1 MVFHRVKKIKGRSYN
16 YLVESFKFK
25 GKSHQIQRYLGP
37 GKMKRTDIEAAK
49 AEQKGWFRNEVLRK
63 KASLSASGY
72 RSTELSYEQLILLET
87 IKHAYREFKR
97 GLHPNEIER
106 LEREF
111 DIAYVH
117 STTAT
122 EGNTCTLGEV
132 TRILENNL
140 TPKGRSLRE
149 IYEVRNFEDVMRFRK
164 KYRGGLSK
172 NFILKLHELVMRD
185 IDLYTLG
192 DFRRI
197 EVAILGSETTPVP
210 AIFVGEE
217 MDKLLKWYHEEK
229 DEMHPVE
236 LATGFH
242 IRFEA
247 IHPFTDGNG
256 RVGREIFNF
265 MVTRQGFPAYNFH
278 VKKRDEYLDG
288 LETAQKGDLTQ
299 IFRYILGNYVD
310 QTKAKL
316 GNDPMKDILEENYIS

>member
-1 MVFHRVKKIKGRSYN
+1 MVFHRVKKIKGKPYN
-16 YLVESFKFK
+16 YLVESFKFE
-25 GKSHQIQRYLGP
+25 GKSYQIQKYLGS
-37 GKMKRTDIEAAK
+37 GKMKRTDIEATK
-49 AEQKGWFRNEVLRK
+49 SKHSDWIRNEVLRK

-72 RSTELSYEQLILLET
+72 DSTILTSKQRIQLEI
-87 IKHAYREFKR
+87 IRHAFKEFKR
-97 GLHPNEIER
+97 GLHPNEKER
-106 LEREF
+106 LDREF
-111 DIAYVH
+111 DINYVY

-122 EGNTCTLGEV
+122 EGNTCTLREV

-164 KYRGGLSK
+164 KYRGELSK

-192 DFRRI
+192 NFRRI

-217 MDKLLKWYHEEK
+217 MDKLIEWHHEKK

-236 LATGFH
+236 LATRFH
-242 IRFEA
+242 VRFEA

-265 MVTRQGFPAYNFH
+265 MITRQGFPAFNFH

-288 LETAQKGDLTQ
+288 LETAQKGDLTL
-299 IFRYILGNYVD
+299 IFRYILENFTE
-310 QTKAKL
+310 Q
-316 GNDPMKDILEENYIS
+316 MKVRIGDDSMKNIFD